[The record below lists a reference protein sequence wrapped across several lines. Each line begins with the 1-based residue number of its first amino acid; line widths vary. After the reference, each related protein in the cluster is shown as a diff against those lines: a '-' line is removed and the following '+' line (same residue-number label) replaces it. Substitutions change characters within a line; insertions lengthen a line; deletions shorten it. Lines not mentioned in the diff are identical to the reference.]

1 VALTPDSEQ
10 SHADKL
16 AARRAAEQ
24 EVLQREVDEAV
35 RQDQLGS
42 IAKRYGKLIIAGVV
56 LAIAAFGGW
65 LWWKDS
71 RENSLEERSEKL
83 VTVLDKLEGGQ
94 IPQAQ
99 ADLNA
104 LAADGS
110 SATAV
115 SAKLAQAAIAL
126 QQNRRADAVKA
137 LDQVAADD
145 DAPQAYRDLA
155 AIRSVAAQ
163 FEDLQPQAVV
173 DRLKPLATPGNP
185 WFGSAGELV
194 AMAYLKQGKEN
205 LAGPLLAEI
214 AKDEAVPQTLRA
226 RTRQLAGVLGYDAV
240 VDVDKTLREMREQT
254 GGGSAPA
261 PAQAAPAA
269 QAPAPAEAQ

>member
-42 IAKRYGKLIIAGVV
+42 IAKRYGTLIIAAVV

-65 LWWKDS
+65 LLWNDS
-71 RENSLEERSEKL
+71 RENQLEERSEKL

-126 QQNRRADAVKA
+126 NQNRRADAVKA

-163 FEDLQPQAVV
+163 FEDLQPQSVI

-214 AKDEAVPQTLRA
+214 AQDEQVPQTLRA

-240 VDVDKTLREMREQT
+240 VDVDQTLREMREET
-254 GGGSAPA
+254 G
-261 PAQAAPAA
+261 AARGAAAA
-269 QAPAPAEAQ
+269 QAPAPAPAAQ

>member
-1 VALTPDSEQ
+1 MALTPDSEQ

-24 EVLQREVDEAV
+24 DVLLREVDEAV
-35 RQDQLGS
+35 RQDQLGTV
-42 IAKRYGKLIIAGVV
+42 AKRYGALIIAGVV
-56 LAIAAFGGW
+56 LAVAAFGGW
-65 LWWKDS
+65 LWWQDS
-71 RENSLEERSEKL
+71 RESQLEERSETL
-83 VTVLDKLEGGQ
+83 VTVLDQLEGGQ
-94 IPQAQ
+94 IAQAQ
-99 ADLNA
+99 GDLA
-104 LAADGS
+104 TLAADGS

-126 QQNRRADAVKA
+126 NQNRQADAVKA

-163 FEDLQPQAVV
+163 FEDMQPQAVI

-194 AMAYLKQGKEN
+194 ALAYLKQGKEN

-240 VDVDKTLREMREQT
+240 VDVDQTLREMREET
-254 GGGSAPA
+254 GTGSAPA
-261 PAQAAPAA
+261 PAAAPAA
-269 QAPAPAEAQ
+269 APAPAAAQ